1 MIVVVS
7 RTRAKEALMRSL
19 TYYVGSTIDG
29 FIAAPDGTTSFF
41 APDAEVLDLI
51 ARDFPDTL
59 PTHVR
64 TGAGLGPQCDRFDTV
79 VMGRRTY
86 EPAIEQG
93 IDDPYQH
100 LRTFVVSASLPPSSA
115 ANVSIVPHDPLGF
128 VRALKHEDGG
138 DIWLAGGGTLAG
150 ALLDQIDELALKL
163 YPRLAGTGVPLFATD
178 RFDGRQ
184 WTVTDTTVLTGGM
197 VLARYRR

>member
-1 MIVVVS
+1 
-7 RTRAKEALMRSL
+7 MRSL

-29 FIAAPDGTTSFF
+29 FIAAPDGSASFF
-41 APDAEVLDLI
+41 APDEEVLGLI
-51 ARDFPDTL
+51 AREFPDTI

-100 LRTFVVSASLPPSSA
+100 LRTFVVSGSLPASKA
-115 ANVSIVPHDPLGF
+115 ANVSIVRDDPLVF
-128 VRALKHEDGG
+128 VRALKREDGG

-150 ALLDQIDELALKL
+150 VLLEEIDELALKL
-163 YPRLAGTGVPLFATD
+163 YPRVAGTGVPLFATE
-178 RFDGRQ
+178 RFDGRH
-184 WTVTDTTVLTGGM
+184 WAVTDTTVLTGGM
-197 VLARYRR
+197 LLVRYRR